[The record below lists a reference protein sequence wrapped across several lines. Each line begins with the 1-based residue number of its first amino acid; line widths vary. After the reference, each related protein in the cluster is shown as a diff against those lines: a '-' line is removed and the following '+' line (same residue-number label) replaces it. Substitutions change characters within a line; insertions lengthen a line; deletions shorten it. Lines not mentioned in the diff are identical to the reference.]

1 MSGVGS
7 TTEVSSAKE
16 QQPKNDMGDAVNSSK
31 CVAIDIRDEKSG
43 AIECT
48 FRMRRSRTLQK
59 IYEVLRVRRG
69 GDSFILKFGE
79 RNVPETDTPDA
90 LGIGDHAELTY
101 VPCVLV
107 RISGA
112 AIAGPFKLR
121 RSQMLQKIHDVLRKR
136 RGGDSFILKL
146 GERNVLETDTPDSLG
161 IDDDAAELTYVPC
174 ALIGICDEESV
185 AIAGPFKLR
194 RSQRLQT
201 VYDAVREWKGG
212 DSFILM
218 LGERPALETD
228 TPKSIGMKNIAELTY
243 VPYVLIKIR
252 DEESVAIA
260 RPFKL
265 RRSQMLQQVYDA
277 VREWRGEEDSF
288 ILKLGE
294 ESVGYW
300 DTPDSLEM
308 GDQEELTCVPDT
320 NMACAEEDDSTIDIV
335 FFNQVSSEINHVV
348 LRHGYNE
355 KMKILFSR
363 YAAMREI
370 PLKSLRFKSDN
381 KVLFLSSIGKKS
393 PRDLGMQNNDVI
405 YASRFE
411 SIGMK
416 RNEIET
422 IKKCRPSQG
431 VGTKK
436 GKAKS
441 KKKTTN
447 QPSYSTMNEE
457 ERLRREHSKMLTI
470 VFDEA
475 NPLFKEIRQ
484 KLNSLFLEQTQP
496 KVKLLSPRIRAR
508 QPTSADLSDISSV
521 SLDNKAVKTRFNV
534 IVGEVGN
541 LYKSTKPSKNIKAHE
556 VSFTIDLHGYS
567 KEAAVRELDASLPSW
582 VDAAMHGD
590 YPFVI
595 PVTIICGAGGQ
606 VLSEV
611 VEKWI
616 RENERVANARKNIF
630 I

>member
-1 MSGVGS
+1 MSGFGS

-16 QQPKNDMGDAVNSSK
+16 QQPKNDIGDAVNNSK
-31 CVAIDIRDEKSG
+31 CVTIDILD
-43 AIECT
+43 
-48 FRMRRSRTLQK
+48 
-59 IYEVLRVRRG
+59 V
-69 GDSFILKFGE
+69 
-79 RNVPETDTPDA
+79 
-90 LGIGDHAELTY
+90 ELE
-101 VPCVLV
+101 
-107 RISGA
+107 

-121 RSQMLQKIHDVLRKR
+121 RSQTLQKVFDTLRSG
-136 RGGDSFILKL
+136 RGVADSFILKL
-146 GERNVLETDTPDSLG
+146 GGRHISETDTPDSLG
-161 IDDDAAELTYVPC
+161 MKDNAELIYVPCVLIDIRYEESGAKECAVRVDRSHDLKMRRVYKVLRERKGKDAFILKLGEREVLETDTPVSLDMGEHEELTYVPC
-174 ALIGICDEESV
+174 VLIGICDEQSR

-194 RSQRLQT
+194 RSQT
-201 VYDAVREWKGG
+201 
-212 DSFILM
+212 
-218 LGERPALETD
+218 
-228 TPKSIGMKNIAELTY
+228 
-243 VPYVLIKIR
+243 
-252 DEESVAIA
+252 
-260 RPFKL
+260 
-265 RRSQMLQQVYDA
+265 LQQVYDA
-277 VREWRGEEDSF
+277 FVKSTGKEQDSF

-300 DTPDSLEM
+300 DTPDSLKM
-308 GDQEELTCVPDT
+308 DDHVELTCVPDT
-320 NMACAEEDDSTIDIV
+320 NMACAEAEEDVSTIDIV
-335 FFNQVSSEINHVV
+335 FFNQVLSEINHVV

-355 KMKILFSR
+355 KMKTLFSR

-381 KVLFLSSIGKKS
+381 KVLFLSSIGKMS

-422 IKKCRPSQG
+422 TKKCRPSRG
-431 VGTKK
+431 VRSKK

-441 KKKTTN
+441 KKKITN

-484 KLNSLFLEQTQP
+484 KLNSLALEQTPP
-496 KVKLLSPRIRAR
+496 KVKLLSPRIRAK

-521 SLDNKAVKTRFNV
+521 SLDNKAIKTRFNV

-582 VDAAMHGD
+582 IDVAMYGD

-616 RENERVANARKNIF
+616 RENERVANARKNMF
-630 I
+630 V

>member
-7 TTEVSSAKE
+7 TAEVSSAKE
-16 QQPKNDMGDAVNSSK
+16 QQPKNDMDDAVNSSK
-31 CVAIDIRDEKSG
+31 CVAIDIRDEKTG
-43 AIECT
+43 VIECT

-69 GDSFILKFGE
+69 GDLFILKFGE
-79 RNVPETDTPDA
+79 RNVPETDTPES
-90 LGIGDHAELTY
+90 LGIGGDYAELTY
-101 VPCVLV
+101 VPCVLIG
-107 RISGA
+107 ISGA
-112 AIAGPFKLR
+112 IGGPFKLR
-121 RSQMLQKIHDVLRKR
+121 HSQTLQKIYKVLRKR
-136 RGGDSFILKL
+136 MGGDSFVLKL
-146 GERNVLETDTPDSLG
+146 GERNALETDTPDSLG
-161 IDDDAAELTYVPC
+161 IGGDYAELTYVPC
-174 ALIGICDEESV
+174 VFIDICDEESR

-194 RSQRLQT
+194 RSQRLQK
-201 VYDAVREWKGG
+201 VYEVIRKKRGG
-212 DSFILM
+212 DSFTLM

-228 TPKSIGMKNIAELTY
+228 TPNSLQMDDHAELTY
-243 VPYVLIKIR
+243 VPFVLICIR
-252 DEESVAIA
+252 DKESRAIA
-260 RPFKL
+260 GPFKL
-265 RRSQMLQQVYDA
+265 CRSQMLQQVYDA
-277 VREWRGEEDSF
+277 FRERRGKEDSF

-308 GDQEELTCVPDT
+308 ETHEELTCVPDT
-320 NMACAEEDDSTIDIV
+320 NMACAEEDAISSIDIV
-335 FFNQVSSEINHVV
+335 FFNVESDINHVV

-355 KMKILFSR
+355 KMKNLFSR

-370 PLKSLRFKSDN
+370 PPKSLRFKSDN
-381 KVLFLSSIGKKS
+381 KVLFLSSIGKMS

-405 YASRFE
+405 YASRLE
-411 SIGMK
+411 SIDMK

-422 IKKCRPSQG
+422 TKKSRPSQR
-431 VGTKK
+431 TKK

-441 KKKTTN
+441 KKKATN
-447 QPSYSTMNEE
+447 QPSYSTMNDK
-457 ERLRREHSKMLTI
+457 ERLRREHSKNLSI

-475 NPLFKEIRQ
+475 NPQFKEIRQ
-484 KLNSLFLEQTQP
+484 KLNSLALEQTPP
-496 KVKLLSPRIRAR
+496 KVKLLSPRVRAR

-521 SLDNKAVKTRFNV
+521 SLDNKAIKTHFYV
-534 IVGEVGN
+534 LVGEVSN

-595 PVTIICGAGGQ
+595 LVTIICGAGGQ

-616 RENERVANARKNIF
+616 RENERVANARKNMF
-630 I
+630 II